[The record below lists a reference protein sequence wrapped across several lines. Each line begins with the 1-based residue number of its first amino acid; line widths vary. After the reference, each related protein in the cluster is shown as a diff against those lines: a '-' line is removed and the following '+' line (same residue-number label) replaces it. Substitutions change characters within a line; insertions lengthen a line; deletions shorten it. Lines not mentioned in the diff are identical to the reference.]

1 MANAP
6 DAAPS
11 RGATRLVEVID
22 DDALAKWREAGRITA
37 KARDMAASLIQP
49 GAKLEAVAEKV
60 EGYIRQEGAEPSF
73 PLNLSTDHWAAHY
86 TPGIDDPMEFVAGQV
101 VKVDIGAHVD
111 GYPGDSAVTVEVGG
125 TRRNT
130 ELIRASR
137 EALTAAV
144 EMIGPNIQLNL
155 VGETIERT
163 INAYGFKPIS
173 NLTGHLIK
181 RNELHAG
188 KSVPNV
194 GKGGEPKTSVTR
206 AGEVYAI
213 EPFATNGDGQVEN
226 GKPGNIY
233 RFRGLRRVKDAD
245 ARKLGEALKE
255 RHHSLPFAARWT
267 RGLCEHPAKSV
278 KVLKQ
283 LGVLYAYPVL
293 IEKAWGNV
301 SQHEHTVLITESG
314 AQQLT

>member
-1 MANAP
+1 MP
-6 DAAPS
+6 PPPGGAAP
-11 RGATRLVEVID
+11 LPEVISD
-22 DDALAKWREAGRITA
+22 EQLAKWREAGRITA
-37 KARDMAASLIQP
+37 KARDLAASLIKP
-49 GAKLEAVAEKV
+49 GAKLEEVADQV
-60 EGYIRQEGAEPSF
+60 EGYIRKEGAEPGF
-73 PLNLSTDHWAAHY
+73 PLNLSIDHWAAHY
-86 TPGIDDPMEFVAGQV
+86 TPTVDDPMEFVAGQV

-111 GYPGDSAVTVEVGG
+111 GYPGDSAVTVEVGS
-125 TRRNT
+125 TRRHT

-144 EMIGPNIQLNL
+144 EMIGPNLQLNL

-173 NLTGHLIK
+173 NLTGHLIQ

-194 GKGGEPKTSVTR
+194 AKSGESAKAVTR

-233 RFRGLRRVKDAD
+233 RFRGMRRVKDAD
-245 ARKLGEALKE
+245 ARKLAEALKE
-255 RHHSLPFAARWT
+255 KHHSLPFAARWT
-267 RGLCEHPAKSV
+267 RGLCQEPVKSV

-283 LGVLYAYPVL
+283 VGVLYAYPVL
-293 IEKAWGNV
+293 IEKGWGNV

-314 AQQLT
+314 AMQLT